1 MKFKKGQFLE
11 GGEVKMEDERKSPGM
26 IKLEKERESVKT
38 EKEAVLK
45 ASEVKEKCR
54 EKEEASGGPKVKG
67 GWGLKRGKQKGA
79 ENRKGKSISE

>member
-1 MKFKKGQFLE
+1 
-11 GGEVKMEDERKSPGM
+11 MEDESKSPGM
-26 IKLEKERESVKT
+26 IKLEKERESVKI

-54 EKEEASGGPKVKG
+54 EREEALGGPKVKG